1 MICSLVSTVMI
12 LLVGVIIRVTENE
25 SEWVGGGGAA
35 QGVLSLDTGLEDEG
49 YEVLGSWRNT
59 RFCVG

>member
-1 MICSLVSTVMI
+1 MIWSLVSTVMI

-25 SEWVGGGGAA
+25 SEWVGGGAA